1 LKKIVDEKG
10 KLFGIINVVDL
21 IVLLVILAVAAAVLW
36 KLFGNTVTSA
46 MSGKTEFTYVV
57 KCTEVDASLKEIL
70 EEQKLPQQLMSSG
83 SYVNGSLT
91 KVEFAPHMVT
101 ALQQDGTVMTY
112 EDEGTVDAYFTITAS
127 VDSRTL
133 TFPVGS
139 QEVRVGKEH
148 IVKTRYIELE
158 GFILSVDIAE

>member
-1 LKKIVDEKG
+1 MKKIVNEKG
-10 KLFGIINVVDL
+10 KLFGIINLVDL
-21 IVLLVILAVAAAVLW
+21 IVLLIILAVAAAVLW

-57 KCTEVDASLKEIL
+57 KCAEVDATLKEVL
-70 EEQKLPQQLMSSG
+70 EEQELPQRIMSSG

-91 KVEFAPHMVT
+91 KIEFTPHMVT
-101 ALQQDGTVMTY
+101 VIQQDGTAVSY
-112 EDEGTVDAYFTITAS
+112 EDEGTVDVYFTCTAS
-127 VDSRTL
+127 VDARTL

-158 GFILSVDIAE
+158 GFVLSVDFE

>member
-1 LKKIVDEKG
+1 
-10 KLFGIINVVDL
+10 
-21 IVLLVILAVAAAVLW
+21 
-36 KLFGNTVTSA
+36 

-112 EDEGTVDAYFTITAS
+112 EDEGTVDAYLRSLRPLI
-127 VDSRTL
+127 
-133 TFPVGS
+133 P
-139 QEVRVGKEH
+139 EH
-148 IVKTRYIELE
+148 
-158 GFILSVDIAE
+158 